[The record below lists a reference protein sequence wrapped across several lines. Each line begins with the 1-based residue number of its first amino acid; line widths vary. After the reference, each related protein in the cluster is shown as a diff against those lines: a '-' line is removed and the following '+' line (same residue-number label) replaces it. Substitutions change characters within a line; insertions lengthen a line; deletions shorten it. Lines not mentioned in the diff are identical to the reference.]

1 MTTKNL
7 STTNMLNIPTFFAI
21 ERAPPSVTFYKAVTA
36 DPTKVNLNTNPLDP
50 PNQQIAGE

>member
-1 MTTKNL
+1 
-7 STTNMLNIPTFFAI
+7 MLNIPTFFAI